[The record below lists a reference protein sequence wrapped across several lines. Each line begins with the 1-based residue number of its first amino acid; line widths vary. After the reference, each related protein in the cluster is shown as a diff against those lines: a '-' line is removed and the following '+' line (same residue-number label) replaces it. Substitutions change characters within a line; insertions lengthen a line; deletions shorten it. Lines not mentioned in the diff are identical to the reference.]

1 MELIAEEVD
10 GQFYIDAI
18 LSANELLDLK
28 ELEMLMNQ
36 VLIKRRIYHVSVRLK
51 GIWDEEEEQRAE

>member
-18 LSANELLDLK
+18 LSADELLDLK

-51 GIWDEEEEQRAE
+51 GIWDEVPEEEQ